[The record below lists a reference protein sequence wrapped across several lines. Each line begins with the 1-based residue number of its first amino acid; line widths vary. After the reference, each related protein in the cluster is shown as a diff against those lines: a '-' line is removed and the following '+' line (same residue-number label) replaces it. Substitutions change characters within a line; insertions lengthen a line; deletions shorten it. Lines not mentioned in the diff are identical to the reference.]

1 MAKLGTGEETNTAC
15 TYRNKDQNILRTFSH
30 FSETATSNDL
40 AFLKK
45 KKKKPK
51 LILCSEGH
59 IQYSA
64 SQNSPII

>member
-1 MAKLGTGEETNTAC
+1 MAKLGTGEETDTTR
-15 TYRNKDQNILRTFSH
+15 TYKNKDQNTLRTFSH
-30 FSETATSNDL
+30 FNETATTNDL

-45 KKKKPK
+45 KKNK